1 MKFMVT
7 WRVHP
12 EKRVEIMKHWVSLSP
27 EQRADCGPGVKMIG
41 RWHNE
46 VEYTGVA
53 ILESSDAGAL
63 SRYLMQWNPYMDMD
77 IGPVLDDEESAAVG
91 KSVLEQMG

>member
-12 EKRVEIMKHWVSLSP
+12 EKRQEILKVWCSMTPQERSDTGSAVRL
-27 EQRADCGPGVKMIG
+27 IG

-46 VEYTGVA
+46 AEFTGVA
-53 ILESSDAGAL
+53 ILETDDAAAL
-63 SRYLMQWNPYMDMD
+63 SAYLLQWNHFMDMD
-77 IGPVLDDEESAAVG
+77 VSPVLDDEESAAVG
-91 KSVLEQMG
+91 RQILGL

>member
-12 EKRVEIMKHWVSLSP
+12 EKRVDIMKHWIGLTP
-27 EQRADCGPGVKMIG
+27 AQRADCGEGVKMIG

-46 VEYTGVA
+46 VEFTGVA
-53 ILESSDAGAL
+53 IVESNDTAAL
-63 SRYLMQWNPYMDMD
+63 SAYLMQWNPYMDMD
-77 IGPVLDDEESAAVG
+77 IAPVLDDEESAAVG
-91 KSVLEQMG
+91 KKVLNG